1 VNLTTVDR
9 NRLTVVV
16 LFTVIVSVL
25 YFVSSG
31 RSEGDTSGDPASAT
45 TTLPGNGT
53 GLYTDPN
60 SVVDAPASLQGPGAA
75 EAGGGGPIAYPAD
88 EDLNTARGRASFK
101 RYPQGG
107 ERGCSTGLAPLA
119 TRIRVRNLDN
129 GRTTTCTNVYIGPQ
143 PGGFEIVLD
152 ITVFESI
159 AEIVQ
164 APLPVEISW

>member
-1 VNLTTVDR
+1 MNLTTVDR

-16 LFTVIVSVL
+16 LFTVIVSLL

-31 RSEGDTSGDPASAT
+31 RSEADTSGDPSATT

-53 GLYTDPN
+53 GFYTDPN

-75 EAGGGGPIAYPAD
+75 EAGDGGPIAYPAD
-88 EDLNTARGRASFK
+88 EDLNTVRGRASFK
-101 RYPQGG
+101 TYPQGG

-119 TRIRVRNLDN
+119 TRIRVRNLEN
-129 GRTTTCTNVYIGPQ
+129 GRITTCTNVYIGAI
-143 PGGFEIVLD
+143 PGGFDIVLD
-152 ITVFESI
+152 IRVFEAI

>member
-1 VNLTTVDR
+1 MNLTTVDR

-25 YFVSSG
+25 YFVSTG
-31 RSEGDTSGDPASAT
+31 RSEGDASGPGAT
-45 TTLPGNGT
+45 TTSVPGDGT
-53 GLYTDPN
+53 GFYTDPN
-60 SVVDAPASLQGPGAA
+60 SVVDAPASLLGPGTA
-75 EAGGGGPIAYPAD
+75 EAGGGGPIAFPAD

-129 GRTTTCTNVYIGPQ
+129 GRTTTCTNVYIGAL
-143 PGGFEIVLD
+143 PGGFDIVLD
-152 ITVFESI
+152 ITVFEAI